1 MKITSAS
8 FETVIL
14 RFYLMM
20 IIVISSFFSGYPIF
34 AILAVPVFLSALAG
48 VSFKKDKPRSRNH
61 IKYVRLNKRYSKSD
75 AA

>member
-1 MKITSAS
+1 MKISSAS
-8 FETVIL
+8 FDIVIL

-20 IIVISSFFSGYPIF
+20 IIVIGSFFAGYPIF

-48 VSFKKDKPRSRNH
+48 VSFEKDKPRSRNQ
-61 IKYVRLNKRYSKSD
+61 IKHVRLNKRYSKSE